1 MKADTK
7 NLEEL
12 FAYLK
17 KIIIPAYQRNYSWT
31 EEVANQLLEDILE
44 INSKDRRY
52 KHFVGPIVSIIHNS
66 ESSCR
71 ILIDGQQRITT
82 ILILLIAL
90 KNLVEKNK
98 VEVEDK
104 ELFIKEIDIKYLFNE
119 LKKDEE
125 RIKLKP
131 YNKDNENYLNLL
143 KDECIDK
150 NTCIFK
156 NYLFFKNEIERLY
169 IEESLNIDNLFETIK
184 TRIIFVDIQL
194 EASSTDN
201 AQDIFESLNS
211 KGQDLT
217 NADLIRNLILMN
229 KNEYEQD
236 EIYKKYWEKIENNCG
251 IDNVDKFI
259 RYWLIYKN
267 DSFDS
272 KNSPKEKGAD
282 IYKKFKYFLK
292 DKNIDL
298 YELLKEL
305 LQFSNYYK
313 IILNNE
319 FERIN
324 IINEL
329 EIGTSYPFIFYM
341 FYLKDEGIID
351 DNIIIEALK
360 IIESY
365 VFRRYIC
372 DFGTNILSSVF
383 FNLKKDMDKVNSG
396 NFIDKLSYVLL
407 SKTGNAYL
415 PRDLEFIDN
424 LKIRNFHGN
433 KKPKILF
440 LFKELEQFNNK
451 ENVSFSNLTLEHI
464 IPQTL
469 TEEWKKYL
477 GDKWQEIYDKYLWNI
492 GNLTYTGYNSEMS
505 NRLYCYKKPYYI
517 NSGVSLNRNLP
528 EDFKEKDIIKRAED
542 LSKLASQRWSLP
554 VTTISLEARKD
565 YYTIYDDWT
574 NKKPVNFEFLG
585 EIYKENSLLNILK
598 KVVEILLELDNT
610 KLMNFIKTK
619 QNRNLNNEMTDSCRI
634 LINEE
639 YEIYSYP
646 LSADSITKL
655 LRDLFGYFDL
665 SEEELKVYMK

>member
-12 FAYLK
+12 FAYLR

-229 KNEYEQD
+229 KDEYEQD

-267 DSFDS
+267 NSFDS
-272 KNSPKEKGAD
+272 RNSPKEKGTD

-324 IINEL
+324 IINDL
-329 EIGTSYPFIFYM
+329 DITISYPFIFYM
-341 FYLKDEGIID
+341 FYLKDKGIID
-351 DNIIIEALK
+351 DNTIIEALK
-360 IIESY
+360 IIENY
-365 VFRRYIC
+365 AFRRYIC
-372 DFGTNILSSVF
+372 NYPTSVLSSVF
-383 FNLKKDMDKVNSG
+383 FNLKKDMGDVNNT
-396 NFIDKLSYVLL
+396 NFIDKMSHVLL
-407 SKTGNAYL
+407 SKNGHSYF
-415 PRDLEFIDN
+415 PRDQEFIEN
-424 LKIRNFHGN
+424 LQIKNFKAN
-433 KKPKILF
+433 KSKVSF
-440 LFKELEQFNNK
+440 LLRELEQFNNK
-451 ENVSFSNLTLEHI
+451 EKVNFSNLTLEHI

-492 GNLTYTGYNSEMS
+492 GNLTYTGYNSEMQ
-505 NRLYCYKKPYYI
+505 NKGYHLKKPFYI
-517 NSGVSLNRNLP
+517 NSSLTLNRNLP
-528 EDFKEKDIIKRAED
+528 DEFKENDIKNRAKE
-542 LSKLASQRWSLP
+542 LSILANTRWPLAK
-554 VTTISLEARKD
+554 TTISLEKKKD

-639 YEIYSYP
+639 YGIYSYP